1 MGFTPE
7 LVQTVTFQGLSSTAD
22 RLIAAAVSLIIWVL
36 SVLFVVALSFRL
48 ENAGI
53 VDQVGLALASIILI
67 YYTLS
72 GRFLLFGIANWL
84 ALHTPAGVLYR
95 NDRVVLD
102 QARSKILEIAR
113 HQSLANFL
121 PYSNI
126 NPAVAH
132 VDSFEVIQ
140 QQDAGTLHEW
150 LGDAKNLNKAA
161 HLVYQI
167 ALVELAMATGDYPRP
182 KF

>member
-1 MGFTPE
+1 MGFTSE
-7 LVQTVTFQGLSSTAD
+7 MLKAVTFQGLSSTPT
-22 RLIAAAVSLIIWVL
+22 RLIAAGASLVIWVL
-36 SVLFVVALSFRL
+36 SVLLLVELSFRL
-48 ENAGI
+48 EAAGI
-53 VDQVGLALASIILI
+53 ADQVGLVTASIILVH
-67 YYTLS
+67 YSLS
-72 GRFLLFGIANWL
+72 GRFLLSEIATWL
-84 ALHTPAGVLYR
+84 SLHTPVGVLYR
-95 NDRVVLD
+95 NDREVLD
-102 QARSKILEIAR
+102 KARSKILEVAR

-132 VDSFEVIQ
+132 VDGFEVIH

-150 LGDAKNLNKAA
+150 LVDAKNLNKAA

-167 ALVELAMATGDYPRP
+167 ALVELAVAAGDYPRP